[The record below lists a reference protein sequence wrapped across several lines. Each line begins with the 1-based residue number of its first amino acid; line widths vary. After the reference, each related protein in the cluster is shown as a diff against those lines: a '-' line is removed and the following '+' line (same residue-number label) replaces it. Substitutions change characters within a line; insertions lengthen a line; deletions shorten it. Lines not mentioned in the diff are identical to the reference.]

1 MSVGDVLLD
10 IDLANFVLG
19 KHLEASGGADV
30 TVDTTKHS
38 IHGRWLVELWLT
50 ASLGPRLGGSCR
62 SACRCSEGP
71 TGGWRHAPARASNCS
86 AGTSR
91 GRRGGV
97 DR

>member
-19 KHLEASGGADV
+19 KHQLEASGGADV

-50 ASLGPRLGGSCR
+50 ASLGPRLGGLLPERLPLLGKTDRWVAPCTGTCLELLCR
-62 SACRCSEGP
+62 NLEGQE
-71 TGGWRHAPARASNCS
+71 GG
-86 AGTSR
+86 G
-91 GRRGGV
+91 
-97 DR
+97 